1 MVYIGGVQGH
11 RPTSAST
18 IRSAGQNTQH
28 EGAQRGILECRIKPA
43 EWTED
48 RSRSSSNATAHRSS
62 QRVNGIKQFC
72 IWTFAPRLGP
82 VGQLLRD
89 PANHSAPC
97 HLQRPH
103 WADPL
108 SLISAAAPAGC
119 DWRWRWSPGLGDLL
133 MAAGIIGLRGLDRA
147 LGLGCGLPTLEKTGD
162 VQCPILCQSA
172 RAPGDGASSLSPVVH
187 QGDSGTVLNAECS
200 VYVSLAPWPPFPDSQ
215 PVV

>member
-1 MVYIGGVQGH
+1 MGLGGVQGH

-28 EGAQRGILECRIKPA
+28 EGAQRGILECRINPA
-43 EWTED
+43 GWTED
-48 RSRSSSNATAHRSS
+48 RSRSTSNATAHRSS

-108 SLISAAAPAGC
+108 SLISAPAPAGC
-119 DWRWRWSPGLGDLL
+119 DWRWRWSPWIRRFADGGRDGRI
-133 MAAGIIGLRGLDRA
+133 ARAGSGIRAWFWSANAGEERGCAVPD
-147 LGLGCGLPTLEKTGD
+147 P
-162 VQCPILCQSA
+162 A
-172 RAPGDGASSLSPVVH
+172 RAPEHRVMEP
-187 QGDSGTVLNAECS
+187 CP
-200 VYVSLAPWPPFPDSQ
+200 YRP
-215 PVV
+215 